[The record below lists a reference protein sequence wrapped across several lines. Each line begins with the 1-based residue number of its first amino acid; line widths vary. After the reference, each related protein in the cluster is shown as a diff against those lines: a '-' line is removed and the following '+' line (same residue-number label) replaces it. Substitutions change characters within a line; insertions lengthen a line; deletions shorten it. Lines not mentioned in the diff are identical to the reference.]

1 MYDIALM
8 LEQAGIEYNIYVLK
22 QHSMFDA
29 TCEEMKGHIRNI
41 HFQVVNKTSSEA
53 AVMWNNRKFTLAAQT
68 YNL

>member
-53 AVMWNNRKFTLAAQT
+53 AVM
-68 YNL
+68 